1 MTAELPGELAELL
14 ARVVP
19 PGGGFRHRQHIH
31 LAYLAVRRH
40 GTGEAVVRIGSWI
53 RQLAAYERAPQ
64 KYNATVTRAW
74 TEIVGHHVAADLAG
88 RGSAAGAPVPAG
100 AGAPGAD
107 FEDFAAR
114 HPALLDKRLL
124 TRHYSPAVLASAPAR
139 TGWVEPDRIPFPGRS
154 RAG

>member
-1 MTAELPGELAELL
+1 MTAELPAELAELL

-19 PGGGFRHRQHIH
+19 PDGGFRHRQHIH

-40 GTGEAVVRIGSWI
+40 GTAEAAVRIGSWI

-64 KYNATVTRAW
+64 KYNETVSRAW
-74 TEIVGHHVAADLAG
+74 TEIVGHHVAADRAG
-88 RGSAAGAPVPAG
+88 RDSAAGASVSAG
-100 AGAPGAD
+100 AGAAGAD

-114 HPALLDKRLL
+114 HPGLLDKRLL
-124 TRHYSPAVLASAPAR
+124 IQHYSPAVLASAPAR
-139 TGWVEPDRIPFPGRS
+139 TGWVEPDRIPFPWRP